1 MSILTVLLKFGTTAL
16 TSRVA
21 EKAVEQLATAIT
33 ARRSQSP
40 PKVNP
45 DDTLQAQI
53 ASLRETIQQQE
64 QRISTLD
71 SAIAGLGDA
80 LRPLIFRSA
89 VTFWAALAA
98 LTISLIALFIAIRS

>member
-1 MSILTVLLKFGTTAL
+1 MSILTLILKFGTTVL

-33 ARRSQSP
+33 ARRSEPP

-53 ASLRETIQQQE
+53 ASLRETIQHQQ

-71 SAIAGLGDA
+71 TAIAGLGDA
-80 LRPLIFRSA
+80 LRRLIFRA
-89 VTFWAALAA
+89 AATFWTALASAIISIVA
-98 LTISLIALFIAIRS
+98 LLIAIRS